1 MLPKQALTAGEEA
14 MKKTIEKVKHD
25 FSTVRTGRANAAL
38 LEGVKVESYGSLMA
52 LNQVAGISVPDGRT
66 LEIRPWDLTQLG
78 AIEKAILKSDL
89 GLTPVNDG
97 RLIRISIPALTEERR
112 KEIVKVVNK
121 MSEDYKIAIRNERRH
136 IVDEI
141 KKLEKEKTITEDD
154 RKKYEVD
161 VQKLTDSYIG
171 KIEELVKQ
179 KEEELMKI

>member
-1 MLPKQALTAGEEA
+1 MLPKELLASGEDA

-38 LEGVKVESYGSLMA
+38 LDGIKVESYGSLLA
-52 LNQVAGISVPDGRT
+52 LNQVAGVSVPDGRT

-97 RLIRISIPALTEERR
+97 KIVRISIPALTEERR

-161 VQKLTDSYIG
+161 VQKLTDSYVG

>member
-1 MLPKQALTAGEEA
+1 MLPKELLASGEDA
-14 MKKTIEKVKHD
+14 MKKTIEKTKHD

-38 LEGVKVESYGSLMA
+38 LDGIKVESYGSLLA
-52 LNQVAGISVPDGRT
+52 LNQVAGVSVPDGRT

-97 RLIRISIPALTEERR
+97 KIVRISIPALTEERR

-121 MSEDYKIAIRNERRH
+121 MSEDYKVAIRNERRH

-161 VQKLTDSYIG
+161 VQKLTDTYAG

>member
-1 MLPKQALTAGEEA
+1 MLPKELLASGEDA
-14 MKKTIEKVKHD
+14 MKKTIEKTKHD

-38 LEGVKVESYGSLMA
+38 LDGIKVESYGSLLA
-52 LNQVAGISVPDGRT
+52 LNQVAGVSVPDGRT

-97 RLIRISIPALTEERR
+97 KIVRISIPALTEERR

-161 VQKLTDSYIG
+161 VQKLTDSYVG

>member
-1 MLPKQALTAGEEA
+1 MLPKELLVSGEDA
-14 MKKTIEKVKHD
+14 MKKTIEKTKHD

-38 LEGVKVESYGSLMA
+38 LDGIKVESYGSLLA
-52 LNQVAGISVPDGRT
+52 LNQVAGVSVPDGRT

-161 VQKLTDSYIG
+161 VQKLTDSYVG

>member
-1 MLPKQALTAGEEA
+1 MLPKELLASGEDA
-14 MKKTIEKVKHD
+14 MKKTIEKTKHD

-38 LEGVKVESYGSLMA
+38 LDGIKVESYGSLLA
-52 LNQVAGISVPDGRT
+52 LNQVAGVSVPDGRT

-112 KEIVKVVNK
+112 REIVKVVGK
-121 MSEDYKIAIRNERRH
+121 MSEDYKVAIRNERRH

-161 VQKLTDSYIG
+161 VQKLTDTYVG

>member
-1 MLPKQALTAGEEA
+1 
-14 MKKTIEKVKHD
+14 
-25 FSTVRTGRANAAL
+25 
-38 LEGVKVESYGSLMA
+38 
-52 LNQVAGISVPDGRT
+52 
-66 LEIRPWDLTQLG
+66 
-78 AIEKAILKSDL
+78 
-89 GLTPVNDG
+89 
-97 RLIRISIPALTEERR
+97 
-112 KEIVKVVNK
+112 

-161 VQKLTDSYIG
+161 VQKLTDSYVG

>member
-1 MLPKQALTAGEEA
+1 MLPKELLVSGEDA
-14 MKKTIEKVKHD
+14 MKKTIEKTKHD

-38 LEGVKVESYGSLMA
+38 LDGIKVESYGSLLA
-52 LNQVAGISVPDGRT
+52 LNQVAGVSVPDGRT

>member
-1 MLPKQALTAGEEA
+1 MLPKELLASGEDA
-14 MKKTIEKVKHD
+14 MKKTIEKTKHD

-38 LEGVKVESYGSLMA
+38 LDGIKIESYGSLLA
-52 LNQVAGISVPDGRT
+52 LNQVAGVSVPDGRT

-97 RLIRISIPALTEERR
+97 KIVRISIPALTEERR

-121 MSEDYKIAIRNERRH
+121 MSEDYKVAIRNERRH

-141 KKLEKEKTITEDD
+141 KKLEKEKAITEDD

-161 VQKLTDSYIG
+161 VQKLTDTYVG

>member
-1 MLPKQALTAGEEA
+1 M
-14 MKKTIEKVKHD
+14 
-25 FSTVRTGRANAAL
+25 
-38 LEGVKVESYGSLMA
+38 
-52 LNQVAGISVPDGRT
+52 NQVAGVSVPDGRT

>member
-1 MLPKQALTAGEEA
+1 MLPKELLASGEDA
-14 MKKTIEKVKHD
+14 MKKTIEKTKHD

-38 LEGVKVESYGSLMA
+38 LDGIKVESYGSLLA
-52 LNQVAGISVPDGRT
+52 LNQVAGVSVPDGRT

-97 RLIRISIPALTEERR
+97 KLVRISIPALTEERR

-141 KKLEKEKTITEDD
+141 KKMEKEKVITEDD

-161 VQKLTDSYIG
+161 VQKLTDSYVG

>member
-1 MLPKQALTAGEEA
+1 MLPKELLVSGEDA
-14 MKKTIEKVKHD
+14 MKKTIEKTKHD

-38 LEGVKVESYGSLMA
+38 LDGIKVESYGSLLA
-52 LNQVAGISVPDGRT
+52 LNQVAGVSVPDGRT

-89 GLTPVNDG
+89 GLTPINDG
-97 RLIRISIPALTEERR
+97 KLIRISIPALTEERR

>member
-1 MLPKQALTAGEEA
+1 MLPKELLASGEDA
-14 MKKTIEKVKHD
+14 MKKTIEKTKHD

-38 LEGVKVESYGSLMA
+38 LDGIKVESYGSLLA
-52 LNQVAGISVPDGRT
+52 LNQVAGVSVPDGRT

-97 RLIRISIPALTEERR
+97 KIVRISIPALTEERR

-121 MSEDYKIAIRNERRH
+121 MSEYYKVAIRNERRH

-141 KKLEKEKTITEDD
+141 KKLEKEKAITEDD
-154 RKKYEVD
+154 RKKYETD
-161 VQKLTDSYIG
+161 VQKLTDTYVG

-179 KEEELMKI
+179 KEDELMKI

>member
-1 MLPKQALTAGEEA
+1 MLPKELLASGEDA
-14 MKKTIEKVKHD
+14 MKKTIEKTKHD

-38 LEGVKVESYGSLMA
+38 LDGIKVESYGSLLA
-52 LNQVAGISVPDGRT
+52 LNQVAGVSVPDGRT

-97 RLIRISIPALTEERR
+97 KIVRISIPALTEERR
-112 KEIVKVVNK
+112 REIVKVVGK
-121 MSEDYKIAIRNERRH
+121 MSEDYKVAIRNERRH

-141 KKLEKEKTITEDD
+141 KKLEKEKSITEDD

>member
-1 MLPKQALTAGEEA
+1 MLPKELLASGEDT
-14 MKKTIEKVKHD
+14 MKKTIEKTKHD

-38 LEGVKVESYGSLMA
+38 LDGIKVESYGSLLA
-52 LNQVAGISVPDGRT
+52 LNQVAGVSVPDGRT

-161 VQKLTDSYIG
+161 VQKLTDSYVG